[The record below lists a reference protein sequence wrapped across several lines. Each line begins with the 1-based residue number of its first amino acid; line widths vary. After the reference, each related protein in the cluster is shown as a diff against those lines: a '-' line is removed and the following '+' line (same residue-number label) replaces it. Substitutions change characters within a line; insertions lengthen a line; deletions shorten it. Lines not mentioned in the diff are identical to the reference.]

1 MPHLGLLQPLNKKKK
16 REHSWSRSPAN
27 KRRDH
32 PHTPNCIPDNSS
44 LTGSDSRNTAQHVP
58 TPESSARTAPAAQ
71 HSRSPTSP
79 PACFRDSSACGKPLD
94 TAQVVSSPENT
105 AAPA

>member
-1 MPHLGLLQPLNKKKK
+1 MPHLGLLQPLAQKEK
-16 REHSWSRSPAN
+16 RRHSWSRSPAN

-44 LTGSDSRNTAQHVP
+44 LKGRDSKNTHKNLP
-58 TPESSARTAPAAQ
+58 TPQLPARTPPAAQ

-94 TAQVVSSPENT
+94 TAQVVSSPEN
-105 AAPA
+105 